1 MTAVPHKKLPSR
13 GPVVLALIAVYLI
26 WGSTYL
32 GLRFGLEGFPP
43 FLLNGFRFLMAG
55 GALALFLLARGK
67 LKATRAQ
74 MWNAARVGTVML
86 VGGVGLVTLS
96 QNLGIGSGV
105 AATAVAVIPVWA
117 AVVGGLFGDWPRR
130 RELLG
135 LGLGLAGVLILAL
148 EGDFRSSPAGLALI
162 VIAPILWSFGSVW
175 GTRLDLPDP
184 LASTSIQLCTAG
196 LVMTAVGFLIG
207 EKIVSP
213 PSATSW
219 IALAYLTVMGSLVAF
234 TAFVYLM
241 NTVRPAL
248 ATSYAYVNPI
258 VAVALGLS
266 LGNETITGAILL
278 ALPLILAAV
287 ALVARSARTGRQ
299 PRMVKDRGVPRVQE
313 EAA

>member
-1 MTAVPHKKLPSR
+1 
-13 GPVVLALIAVYLI
+13 
-26 WGSTYL
+26 
-32 GLRFGLEGFPP
+32 
-43 FLLNGFRFLMAG
+43 MAG
-55 GALALFLLARGK
+55 GALALFLLTRGN

-74 MWNAARVGTVML
+74 VWNAARVGTIML

-117 AVVGGLFGDWPRR
+117 AVVSGLFGDWPRR

-135 LGLGLAGVLILAL
+135 LGLGLAGVLLLAL
-148 EGDFRSSPAGLALI
+148 EGDFRSSPTGLTLI

-184 LASTSIQLCTAG
+184 LASTSIQLGTAG
-196 LVMTAVGFLIG
+196 VVMTAIGFLVG
-207 EKIVSP
+207 ESIVSP
-213 PSATSW
+213 PSTTSW
-219 IALAYLTVMGSLVAF
+219 IALIYLAVMGSLVAF

-266 LGNETITGAILL
+266 LGNETITGAIFV

-299 PRMVKDRGVPRVQE
+299 TRTVKDRGVPRAQE

>member
-1 MTAVPHKKLPSR
+1 MTALPHKQLPSR

-55 GALALFLLARGK
+55 GALALFLLTRGN

-74 MWNAARVGTVML
+74 VWNAARVGTIML

-117 AVVGGLFGDWPRR
+117 AVVSGLFGDWPRR

-135 LGLGLAGVLILAL
+135 LGLGLAGVLLLAL
-148 EGDFRSSPAGLALI
+148 EGDFRSSPTGLTLI

-184 LASTSIQLCTAG
+184 LASTSIQLGTAG
-196 LVMTAVGFLIG
+196 VVMTAIGFLVG
-207 EKIVSP
+207 ESIVSP
-213 PSATSW
+213 PSTTSW
-219 IALAYLTVMGSLVAF
+219 IALIYLAVMGSLVAF

-266 LGNETITGAILL
+266 LGNETITGAIFV

-299 PRMVKDRGVPRVQE
+299 TRTVKDRGVPRAQE